1 MAVNH
6 VLPFFHAW
14 SVLVEG
20 GSLAEDALR
29 LYFRMPRLA
38 DNEMTREMASLLG
51 IENRLLKGAVAQQG
65 LIQMYQEMLDD
76 DRVGAVRERGAAY
89 RALAA

>member
-14 SVLVEG
+14 GVLVG
-20 GSLAEDALR
+20 DGSLAEDALQ
-29 LYFRMPRLA
+29 LYWRVPRLT
-38 DNEMTREMASLLG
+38 DNEMTREMASLLEVEG
-51 IENRLLKGAVAQQG
+51 RLLKGAVAQQG
-65 LIQMYQEMLDD
+65 LIQMYREMLAGG
-76 DRVGAVRERGAAY
+76 VEAVRESGAAY